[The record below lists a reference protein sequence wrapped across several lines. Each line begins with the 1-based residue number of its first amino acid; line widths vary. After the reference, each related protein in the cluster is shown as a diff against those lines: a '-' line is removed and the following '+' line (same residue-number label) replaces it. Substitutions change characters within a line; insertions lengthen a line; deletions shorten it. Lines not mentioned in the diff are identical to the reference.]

1 MRTNRTKAVRIIS
14 IVLAAV
20 LLLSVVSSALI
31 VIVNAASSA
40 EIKSKLA
47 DLRAKQAEIQKQSD
61 ELEKSIAENKDQT
74 KTLVG
79 QKAEIDQEMEI
90 SRQKIENLNEQI
102 QQLNL
107 LIAEKQTEL
116 EASVAKEEALQKQY
130 KARLRS
136 MEETG
141 SVSYWSIL
149 FKASSFSDLLDR
161 VDMIREIAESDQLML
176 KQLSAATQAVE
187 TERADLEQ
195 QKQELQQTETDLA
208 AEQAELESKRAEA
221 DTLITQMQT
230 EYAALSDEFL
240 AAEADEAAV
249 REQIK
254 KAETDYFNALAK
266 EQAAAAAAA
275 AAAAKNNSSSS
286 SGSSSS
292 SSGSASSGGFVFPL
306 AYSTGVTCAYGPRIH
321 PINGNKSFHYGVDL
335 AAGMS
340 TEIYA
345 TKSGT
350 VTGATYGEANGYYV
364 TINHGDGYSSIYAHM
379 TNYVVSVGDS
389 VKQGQ
394 LIGYVGTTG
403 WSTGPHLHFEIL
415 YNGSNVNPMNYISL
429 P

>member
-1 MRTNRTKAVRIIS
+1 MRSSRTKIVRIIS

-20 LLLSVVSSALI
+20 ILLSLVSTALI
-31 VIVNAASSA
+31 VMVHAASSS

-79 QKAEIDQEMEI
+79 QKAEIDQEMEM

-195 QKQELQQTETDLA
+195 QKQDLQQTETDLA
-208 AEQAELESKRAEA
+208 VEQAELETKRAKA
-221 DTLITQMQT
+221 DTLITQMQV
-230 EYAALSDEFL
+230 EYASLSDEFL

-275 AAAAKNNSSSS
+275 AAANKPS

-292 SSGSASSGGFVFPL
+292 SSSSSGGASSGGFAFPL
-306 AYSTGVTCAYGPRIH
+306 AYSTGVTCAYGPRVH

-335 AAGMS
+335 AAGMN

>member
-1 MRTNRTKAVRIIS
+1 MRSSRTKIVRIIS

-20 LLLSVVSSALI
+20 ILLSLVSTALI
-31 VIVNAASSA
+31 VMVHAASSS

-74 KTLVG
+74 KTLVS
-79 QKAEIDQEMEI
+79 QKAEIDQEMEM

-149 FKASSFSDLLDR
+149 FRASSFSDLLDR

-195 QKQELQQTETDLA
+195 QKQDLQQTETDLA
-208 AEQAELESKRAEA
+208 VEQAELETKRAKA
-221 DTLITQMQT
+221 DTLITQMQV
-230 EYAALSDEFL
+230 EYASLSDEFL

-266 EQAAAAAAA
+266 EQAAAAADAA
-275 AAAAKNNSSSS
+275 ANKTSNSNNSSASS
-286 SGSSSS
+286 SG
-292 SSGSASSGGFVFPL
+292 GASSGGFAFPL
-306 AYSTGVTCAYGPRIH
+306 AYSTGVTCAYGPRVH

-335 AAGMS
+335 AAGMN

>member
-1 MRTNRTKAVRIIS
+1 M
-14 IVLAAV
+14 
-20 LLLSVVSSALI
+20 
-31 VIVNAASSA
+31 
-40 EIKSKLA
+40 
-47 DLRAKQAEIQKQSD
+47 
-61 ELEKSIAENKDQT
+61 
-74 KTLVG
+74 
-79 QKAEIDQEMEI
+79 
-90 SRQKIENLNEQI
+90 
-102 QQLNL
+102 
-107 LIAEKQTEL
+107 
-116 EASVAKEEALQKQY
+116 LQ
-130 KARLRS
+130 
-136 MEETG
+136 
-141 SVSYWSIL
+141 
-149 FKASSFSDLLDR
+149 
-161 VDMIREIAESDQLML
+161 
-176 KQLSAATQAVE
+176 QLSAAMQAVE

-195 QKQELQQTETDLA
+195 QKQDLQQTETDLA
-208 AEQAELESKRAEA
+208 AEQAELETKRAKA
-221 DTLITQMQT
+221 DTLITQMQA
-230 EYAALSDEFL
+230 EYASLSDEFL

-254 KAETDYFNALAK
+254 KTETDYFNALAK

-275 AAAAKNNSSSS
+275 AAANKTSNSNNSSSS
-286 SGSSSS
+286 S
-292 SSGSASSGGFVFPL
+292 SGGASSGGFAFPL
-306 AYSTGVTCAYGPRIH
+306 AYSTGVTCAYGPRVH

-335 AAGMS
+335 AAGMN

>member
-1 MRTNRTKAVRIIS
+1 MRSSRTKIVRIIS

-20 LLLSVVSSALI
+20 ILLSLVSTALI
-31 VIVNAASSA
+31 VMVHAASSS

-74 KTLVG
+74 KTLVS
-79 QKAEIDQEMEI
+79 QKAEIDQEMEM

-149 FKASSFSDLLDR
+149 FRASSFSDLLDR

-195 QKQELQQTETDLA
+195 QKLDLQQTEDDLA
-208 AEQAELESKRAEA
+208 VEQAELETKRAKA
-221 DTLITQMQT
+221 DTLITQMQA
-230 EYAALSDEFL
+230 EYASLSDEFL

-254 KAETDYFNALAK
+254 KTETDYFNALAK

-275 AAAAKNNSSSS
+275 AAANRTSNSNNSSASS
-286 SGSSSS
+286 SG
-292 SSGSASSGGFVFPL
+292 GASSGGFAFPL
-306 AYSTGVTCAYGPRIH
+306 AYSTGVTCAYGPRVH

-335 AAGMS
+335 AAGMN

>member
-1 MRTNRTKAVRIIS
+1 MRSSRTKIVRIIS

-20 LLLSVVSSALI
+20 ILLSLVSTALI
-31 VIVNAASSA
+31 VMVHAASSS

-74 KTLVG
+74 KTLVS
-79 QKAEIDQEMEI
+79 QKAEIDQEMEM

-149 FKASSFSDLLDR
+149 FRASSFSDLLDR

-195 QKQELQQTETDLA
+195 QKQDLQQTEDDLA
-208 AEQAELESKRAEA
+208 VEQAELETKRAKA
-221 DTLITQMQT
+221 DTLITQMQA
-230 EYAALSDEFL
+230 EYASLSDEFL

-254 KAETDYFNALAK
+254 KTETDYFNALAK

-275 AAAAKNNSSSS
+275 AANKASNSNNSSASS
-286 SGSSSS
+286 SG
-292 SSGSASSGGFVFPL
+292 GASSGGFAFPL
-306 AYSTGVTCAYGPRIH
+306 AYSTGVTCAYGPRVH

-335 AAGMS
+335 AAGMN

>member
-1 MRTNRTKAVRIIS
+1 MRSSRTKIVRIIS

-20 LLLSVVSSALI
+20 ILLSLVSTALI
-31 VIVNAASSA
+31 VMVHAASSS

-74 KTLVG
+74 KTLVS
-79 QKAEIDQEMEI
+79 QKAEIDQEMEM

-149 FKASSFSDLLDR
+149 FRASSFSDLLDR

-195 QKQELQQTETDLA
+195 QKLDLQQTEDDLA
-208 AEQAELESKRAEA
+208 VEQAELETKRAKA
-221 DTLITQMQT
+221 DTLITQMQA
-230 EYAALSDEFL
+230 EYASLSDEFL

-275 AAAAKNNSSSS
+275 AANKTSNSNNSSASS
-286 SGSSSS
+286 SG
-292 SSGSASSGGFVFPL
+292 GASSGGFAFPL
-306 AYSTGVTCAYGPRIH
+306 AYSTGVTCAYGPRVH

-335 AAGMS
+335 AAGMN

-403 WSTGPHLHFEIL
+403 WSTGPHLHFEIYL
-415 YNGSNVNPMNYISL
+415 NGSNINPMTCISV

>member
-1 MRTNRTKAVRIIS
+1 MRSSRTKIVRIIS

-20 LLLSVVSSALI
+20 ILLSLMSTALI
-31 VIVNAASSA
+31 VMVHAASSS

-74 KTLVG
+74 KTLVS
-79 QKAEIDQEMEI
+79 QKAEIDQEMEM

-149 FKASSFSDLLDR
+149 FRASSFSDLLDR

-195 QKQELQQTETDLA
+195 QKLDLQQTEDDLA
-208 AEQAELESKRAEA
+208 VEQAELETKRAKA
-221 DTLITQMQT
+221 DTLITQMQA
-230 EYAALSDEFL
+230 EYASLSDEFL

-254 KAETDYFNALAK
+254 KTETDYFNALAK

-275 AAAAKNNSSSS
+275 AAANKTSNSNNSSASS
-286 SGSSSS
+286 SGGA
-292 SSGSASSGGFVFPL
+292 SSGSFAFPL
-306 AYSTGVTCAYGPRIH
+306 AYSTGVTCAYGPRVH

-335 AAGMS
+335 AAGMN

>member
-1 MRTNRTKAVRIIS
+1 MRSSRTKIVRIIS

-20 LLLSVVSSALI
+20 ILLSLVSTALI
-31 VIVNAASSA
+31 VMVHAASSS

-74 KTLVG
+74 KTLVS
-79 QKAEIDQEMEI
+79 QKAEIDQEMEM

-116 EASVAKEEALQKQY
+116 EASVAKEDALQKQY

-149 FKASSFSDLLDR
+149 FRASSFSDLLDR

-195 QKQELQQTETDLA
+195 QKLDLQQTEDDLA
-208 AEQAELESKRAEA
+208 VEQAELETKRAKA
-221 DTLITQMQT
+221 DTLITQMQA
-230 EYAALSDEFL
+230 EYASLSDEFL

-254 KAETDYFNALAK
+254 KTETDYFNALAK

-275 AAAAKNNSSSS
+275 AAANKASNSNNSSASS
-286 SGSSSS
+286 SG
-292 SSGSASSGGFVFPL
+292 GASSGGFAFPL
-306 AYSTGVTCAYGPRIH
+306 AYSTGVTCAYGPRVH

-335 AAGMS
+335 AAGMN

>member
-1 MRTNRTKAVRIIS
+1 MRSSRTKIVRIIS

-20 LLLSVVSSALI
+20 ILLSLVSTALI
-31 VIVNAASSA
+31 VMVHAASSS

-74 KTLVG
+74 KTLVS
-79 QKAEIDQEMEI
+79 QKAEIDQEMEM

-149 FKASSFSDLLDR
+149 FRASSFSDLLDR

-195 QKQELQQTETDLA
+195 QKQDLQQTETDLA
-208 AEQAELESKRAEA
+208 AEQAELETKRAKA
-221 DTLITQMQT
+221 DTLITQMQV
-230 EYAALSDEFL
+230 EYASLSDEFL

-254 KAETDYFNALAK
+254 KTETDYFNALAK

-275 AAAAKNNSSSS
+275 AAANKPSSGSNNSSASS
-286 SGSSSS
+286 SG
-292 SSGSASSGGFVFPL
+292 GASSGGFAFPL
-306 AYSTGVTCAYGPRIH
+306 AYSTGVTCAYGPRVH

>member
-1 MRTNRTKAVRIIS
+1 MRSSRTKIVRIIS

-20 LLLSVVSSALI
+20 ILLSLVSTALI
-31 VIVNAASSA
+31 VMVHAASSS

-74 KTLVG
+74 KTLVS
-79 QKAEIDQEMEI
+79 QKAEIDQEMEM

-149 FKASSFSDLLDR
+149 FRASSFSDLLDR

-195 QKQELQQTETDLA
+195 QKLDLQQTEDDLA
-208 AEQAELESKRAEA
+208 VEQAELETKRAKA
-221 DTLITQMQT
+221 DTLITQMQA
-230 EYAALSDEFL
+230 EYASLSDEFL

-275 AAAAKNNSSSS
+275 AAANKTSNSNNSSASS
-286 SGSSSS
+286 SGGA
-292 SSGSASSGGFVFPL
+292 SSGSFAFPL
-306 AYSTGVTCAYGPRIH
+306 AYSTGVTCAYGPRVH

-335 AAGMS
+335 AAGMN

>member
-1 MRTNRTKAVRIIS
+1 MRSSRTKIVRIIS

-20 LLLSVVSSALI
+20 ILLSLVSTALI
-31 VIVNAASSA
+31 VMVHAASSS

-79 QKAEIDQEMEI
+79 QKAEIDQEMEM

-149 FKASSFSDLLDR
+149 FRASSFSDLLDR

-195 QKQELQQTETDLA
+195 QKLDLQQTEDDLA
-208 AEQAELESKRAEA
+208 VEQAELETKRAKA
-221 DTLITQMQT
+221 DTLITQMQA
-230 EYAALSDEFL
+230 EYASLSDEFL

-254 KAETDYFNALAK
+254 KTETDYFNALAK

-275 AAAAKNNSSSS
+275 AAANKPSSGSNNSSASS
-286 SGSSSS
+286 SG
-292 SSGSASSGGFVFPL
+292 GASSGGFAFPL
-306 AYSTGVTCAYGPRIH
+306 AYSTGVTCAYGPRVH

-335 AAGMS
+335 AAGMN

-379 TNYVVSVGDS
+379 TNYVVSAGDS

>member
-1 MRTNRTKAVRIIS
+1 MRSSRTKIVRIIS

-20 LLLSVVSSALI
+20 ILLSLVSTALI
-31 VIVNAASSA
+31 VMVHAASSS

-74 KTLVG
+74 KTLVS
-79 QKAEIDQEMEI
+79 QKAEIDQEMEM

-149 FKASSFSDLLDR
+149 FRASSFSDLLDR

-195 QKQELQQTETDLA
+195 QKQDLQQTETDLA
-208 AEQAELESKRAEA
+208 AEQAELETKRAEA
-221 DTLITQMQT
+221 DKLITQMQV
-230 EYAALSDEFL
+230 EYASLSDEFL

-254 KAETDYFNALAK
+254 KTETDYFNALAK

-275 AAAAKNNSSSS
+275 AAANKPSSGSNNSSASS
-286 SGSSSS
+286 SG
-292 SSGSASSGGFVFPL
+292 GASSGGFAFPL
-306 AYSTGVTCAYGPRIH
+306 AYSTGVTCAYGPRVH

-335 AAGMS
+335 AAGMN

>member
-1 MRTNRTKAVRIIS
+1 MRSSRTKIVRIIS

-20 LLLSVVSSALI
+20 ILLSLVSTALI
-31 VIVNAASSA
+31 VMVHAASSS

-74 KTLVG
+74 KTLVS
-79 QKAEIDQEMEI
+79 QKAEIDQEMEM

-149 FKASSFSDLLDR
+149 FRASSFSDLLDR

-195 QKQELQQTETDLA
+195 QKLDLQQTEDDLA
-208 AEQAELESKRAEA
+208 VEQAELETKRAKA
-221 DTLITQMQT
+221 DTLITQMQA
-230 EYAALSDEFL
+230 EYASLSDEFL

-275 AAAAKNNSSSS
+275 AAANKPS
-286 SGSSSS
+286 SGSNSSSSS
-292 SSGSASSGGFVFPL
+292 SSGGASSGGFAFPL
-306 AYSTGVTCAYGPRIH
+306 AYSTGVTCAYGPRVH

-335 AAGMS
+335 AAGMN

-379 TNYVVSVGDS
+379 TNYVVSAGDS

-403 WSTGPHLHFEIL
+403 WSTGPHLHFEV
-415 YNGSNVNPMNYISL
+415 YVNGATQSPMSYFS
-429 P
+429 

>member
-1 MRTNRTKAVRIIS
+1 MRSSRTKIVRIIS

-20 LLLSVVSSALI
+20 ILLSLVSTALI
-31 VIVNAASSA
+31 VMVHAASSS

-74 KTLVG
+74 KTLVS
-79 QKAEIDQEMEI
+79 QKAEIDQEMEM

-149 FKASSFSDLLDR
+149 FRASSFSDLLDR

-195 QKQELQQTETDLA
+195 QKLDLQQTEDDLA
-208 AEQAELESKRAEA
+208 VEQAELETKRAKA
-221 DTLITQMQT
+221 DTLITQMQA
-230 EYAALSDEFL
+230 EYASLSDEFL

-254 KAETDYFNALAK
+254 KTETDYFNALAK

-275 AAAAKNNSSSS
+275 AAANKTSNSNNSSASS
-286 SGSSSS
+286 SGGA
-292 SSGSASSGGFVFPL
+292 SSGSFAFPL
-306 AYSTGVTCAYGPRIH
+306 AYSTGVTCAYGPRVH

-335 AAGMS
+335 AAGMN

>member
-1 MRTNRTKAVRIIS
+1 MI
-14 IVLAAV
+14 
-20 LLLSVVSSALI
+20 LLSLVSTALI
-31 VIVNAASSA
+31 VMVHAASSS

-74 KTLVG
+74 KTLVS
-79 QKAEIDQEMEI
+79 QKAEIDQEMEM

-149 FKASSFSDLLDR
+149 FRASSFSDLLDR

-195 QKQELQQTETDLA
+195 QKQDLQQTETDLA
-208 AEQAELESKRAEA
+208 AEQAELETKRAEA
-221 DTLITQMQT
+221 DKLITQMQA
-230 EYAALSDEFL
+230 EYASLSDEFL

-254 KAETDYFNALAK
+254 KTETDYFNALAK

-275 AAAAKNNSSSS
+275 AAANRTSNSNNSSASS
-286 SGSSSS
+286 SG
-292 SSGSASSGGFVFPL
+292 GASSGGFAFPL
-306 AYSTGVTCAYGPRIH
+306 AYSTGVTCAYGPRVH

-335 AAGMS
+335 AAGMN

>member
-1 MRTNRTKAVRIIS
+1 MRSSRTKIVRIIS

-20 LLLSVVSSALI
+20 ILLSLVSTALI
-31 VIVNAASSA
+31 VMVHAASSS

-74 KTLVG
+74 KTLVS

-149 FKASSFSDLLDR
+149 FRASSFSDLLDR

-195 QKQELQQTETDLA
+195 QKLDLQQTEDDLA
-208 AEQAELESKRAEA
+208 VEQAELETKRAKA
-221 DTLITQMQT
+221 DTLITQMQA
-230 EYAALSDEFL
+230 EYASLSDEFL

-254 KAETDYFNALAK
+254 KTETDYFNALAK

-275 AAAAKNNSSSS
+275 AAANKTSNSNNSSSS
-286 SGSSSS
+286 S
-292 SSGSASSGGFVFPL
+292 SGGASSGGFAFPL
-306 AYSTGVTCAYGPRIH
+306 AYSTGVTCAYGPRVH

-379 TNYVVSVGDS
+379 TNYVVSAGDS

>member
-1 MRTNRTKAVRIIS
+1 MRSSRTKIVRIIS

-20 LLLSVVSSALI
+20 ILLSLVSTALI
-31 VIVNAASSA
+31 VMVHAASSS

-74 KTLVG
+74 KTLVS
-79 QKAEIDQEMEI
+79 QKAEIDQEMEM

-195 QKQELQQTETDLA
+195 QKLDLQQTEDDLA
-208 AEQAELESKRAEA
+208 VEQAELETKRAKA
-221 DTLITQMQT
+221 DTLITQMQA
-230 EYAALSDEFL
+230 EYASLSDEFL

-254 KAETDYFNALAK
+254 KTETDYFNALAR

-275 AAAAKNNSSSS
+275 AAANKTSNSNNSSASS
-286 SGSSSS
+286 SG
-292 SSGSASSGGFVFPL
+292 GASSGGFAFPL
-306 AYSTGVTCAYGPRIH
+306 AYSTGVTCAYGPRVH

-335 AAGMS
+335 AAGMN

>member
-1 MRTNRTKAVRIIS
+1 MRSSRTKIVRIIS

-20 LLLSVVSSALI
+20 ILLSLVSTALI
-31 VIVNAASSA
+31 VMVHAASSS

-74 KTLVG
+74 KTLVS
-79 QKAEIDQEMEI
+79 QKAEIDQEMEM

-149 FKASSFSDLLDR
+149 FRASSFSDLLDR
-161 VDMIREIAESDQLML
+161 VDMIREIAEFDQLML

-195 QKQELQQTETDLA
+195 QKLDLQQTEDDLA
-208 AEQAELESKRAEA
+208 VEQAELETKRAKA
-221 DTLITQMQT
+221 DTLITQMQV
-230 EYAALSDEFL
+230 EYASLSDEFL

-275 AAAAKNNSSSS
+275 AAANKPS
-286 SGSSSS
+286 SGSNSSSSS
-292 SSGSASSGGFVFPL
+292 SSGGASSGGFAFPL
-306 AYSTGVTCAYGPRIH
+306 AYSTGVTCAYGPRVH

-335 AAGMS
+335 AAGMN

-379 TNYVVSVGDS
+379 TNYVVSAGDS

>member
-1 MRTNRTKAVRIIS
+1 MRSSRTKIVRIIS

-20 LLLSVVSSALI
+20 ILLSLESTALI
-31 VIVNAASSA
+31 VMVHAASSS

-74 KTLVG
+74 KTLVS
-79 QKAEIDQEMEI
+79 QKAEIDQEMEM

-116 EASVAKEEALQKQY
+116 EASVAKEDALQKQY

-149 FKASSFSDLLDR
+149 FRASSFSDLLDR

-195 QKQELQQTETDLA
+195 QKLDLQQTEDDLA
-208 AEQAELESKRAEA
+208 VEQAELETKRAKA
-221 DTLITQMQT
+221 DTLITQMQA
-230 EYAALSDEFL
+230 EYASLSDEFL

-254 KAETDYFNALAK
+254 KTETDYFNALAK

-275 AAAAKNNSSSS
+275 AAANKPS
-286 SGSSSS
+286 SGSNSSSSS
-292 SSGSASSGGFVFPL
+292 SSGGASSGGFAFPL
-306 AYSTGVTCAYGPRIH
+306 AYSTGVTCAYGPRVH

-335 AAGMS
+335 AAGMN

-379 TNYVVSVGDS
+379 TNYVVSAGDS

>member
-1 MRTNRTKAVRIIS
+1 MRSSRTKIVRIIS

-20 LLLSVVSSALI
+20 ILLSLVSTALI
-31 VIVNAASSA
+31 VMVHAASSS

-74 KTLVG
+74 KTLVS
-79 QKAEIDQEMEI
+79 QKAEIDQEMEM

-195 QKQELQQTETDLA
+195 QKLDLQQTEDDLA
-208 AEQAELESKRAEA
+208 VEQAELETKRAKA
-221 DTLITQMQT
+221 DTLITQMQA
-230 EYAALSDEFL
+230 EYASLSDEFL

-254 KAETDYFNALAK
+254 KTETDYFNALAR

-275 AAAAKNNSSSS
+275 AAANKPS
-286 SGSSSS
+286 SGSNSSSSS
-292 SSGSASSGGFVFPL
+292 SSGGASSGGFAFPL
-306 AYSTGVTCAYGPRIH
+306 AYSTGVTCAYGPRVH

-335 AAGMS
+335 AAGMN

-403 WSTGPHLHFEIL
+403 WSTGPHLHFEVRV
-415 YNGSNVNPMNYISL
+415 NGAYTNPWPYL
-429 P
+429 R

>member
-1 MRTNRTKAVRIIS
+1 MRSSRTKIVRIIS

-20 LLLSVVSSALI
+20 ILLSLVSTALI
-31 VIVNAASSA
+31 VMVHAASSS

-74 KTLVG
+74 KTLVS
-79 QKAEIDQEMEI
+79 QKAEIDQEMEM

-195 QKQELQQTETDLA
+195 QKQDLQQTETDLA
-208 AEQAELESKRAEA
+208 AEQAELETKRAEA
-221 DTLITQMQT
+221 DKLITQMQV
-230 EYAALSDEFL
+230 EYASLSDEFL

-254 KAETDYFNALAK
+254 KTETDYFNALAK

-275 AAAAKNNSSSS
+275 AAANKTSNSNNSSASS
-286 SGSSSS
+286 SG
-292 SSGSASSGGFVFPL
+292 GASSGGFAFPL
-306 AYSTGVTCAYGPRIH
+306 AYSTGVTCAYGPRVH

-335 AAGMS
+335 AAGMN

>member
-1 MRTNRTKAVRIIS
+1 MRSSRTKIVRIIS

-20 LLLSVVSSALI
+20 ILLSLVSTALI
-31 VIVNAASSA
+31 VMVHAASSS

-74 KTLVG
+74 KTLVS
-79 QKAEIDQEMEI
+79 QKAEIDQEMEM

-149 FKASSFSDLLDR
+149 FRASSFSDLLDR

-195 QKQELQQTETDLA
+195 QKLDLQQTEDDLA
-208 AEQAELESKRAEA
+208 VEQAEL
-221 DTLITQMQT
+221 D
-230 EYAALSDEFL
+230 
-240 AAEADEAAV
+240 AAEALFAV
-249 REQIK
+249 SHSFAESKDGAEFRANTAELLTQLRLLNEMEEISIK
-254 KAETDYFNALAK
+254 N
-266 EQAAAAAAA
+266 
-275 AAAAKNNSSSS
+275 
-286 SGSSSS
+286 
-292 SSGSASSGGFVFPL
+292 
-306 AYSTGVTCAYGPRIH
+306 
-321 PINGNKSFHYGVDL
+321 
-335 AAGMS
+335 
-340 TEIYA
+340 
-345 TKSGT
+345 
-350 VTGATYGEANGYYV
+350 
-364 TINHGDGYSSIYAHM
+364 
-379 TNYVVSVGDS
+379 
-389 VKQGQ
+389 
-394 LIGYVGTTG
+394 
-403 WSTGPHLHFEIL
+403 IL
-415 YNGSNVNPMNYISL
+415 
-429 P
+429 

>member
-1 MRTNRTKAVRIIS
+1 MRSSRTKIVRIIS

-20 LLLSVVSSALI
+20 ILLSLVSTALI
-31 VIVNAASSA
+31 VMVHAASSS

-74 KTLVG
+74 KTLVS
-79 QKAEIDQEMEI
+79 QKAEIDQEMEM

-149 FKASSFSDLLDR
+149 FRASSFSDLLDR

-195 QKQELQQTETDLA
+195 QKLDLQQTEDDLA
-208 AEQAELESKRAEA
+208 VEQAELETKRAKA
-221 DTLITQMQT
+221 DTLITQMQA
-230 EYAALSDEFL
+230 EYASLSDEFL

-254 KAETDYFNALAK
+254 KTETDYFNALAK

-275 AAAAKNNSSSS
+275 AAANKTSNSNNSSSS
-286 SGSSSS
+286 S
-292 SSGSASSGGFVFPL
+292 SGGASSGGFAFPL
-306 AYSTGVTCAYGPRIH
+306 AYSTGVTCAYGPRVH

-379 TNYVVSVGDS
+379 TNYVVSAGDS

>member
-1 MRTNRTKAVRIIS
+1 MRSSRTKIVRIIS

-20 LLLSVVSSALI
+20 ILLSLVSSALI
-31 VIVNAASSA
+31 VMVHAASSS

-74 KTLVG
+74 KTLVS
-79 QKAEIDQEMEI
+79 QKAEIDQEMEM

-149 FKASSFSDLLDR
+149 FRASSFSDLLDR

-195 QKQELQQTETDLA
+195 QKLDLQQTEDDLA
-208 AEQAELESKRAEA
+208 VEQAELETKRAKA
-221 DTLITQMQT
+221 DTLITQMQA
-230 EYAALSDEFL
+230 EYASLSDEFL

-254 KAETDYFNALAK
+254 KTETDYFNALAK

-275 AAAAKNNSSSS
+275 AAANKTSNSNNSSASS
-286 SGSSSS
+286 SG
-292 SSGSASSGGFVFPL
+292 GASSGGFAFPL
-306 AYSTGVTCAYGPRIH
+306 AYSTGVTCAYGPRVH

-335 AAGMS
+335 AAGMN

-415 YNGSNVNPMNYISL
+415 LNGSNVNPMNYISL

>member
-1 MRTNRTKAVRIIS
+1 MRSSRTKIVRIIS

-20 LLLSVVSSALI
+20 ILLSLVSTALI
-31 VIVNAASSA
+31 VMIHAASSS

-74 KTLVG
+74 KTLVS
-79 QKAEIDQEMEI
+79 QKAEIDQEMEM

-149 FKASSFSDLLDR
+149 FRASSFSDLLDR

-195 QKQELQQTETDLA
+195 QKLDLQQTEDDLA
-208 AEQAELESKRAEA
+208 VEQAELETKRAKA
-221 DTLITQMQT
+221 DTLITQMQA
-230 EYAALSDEFL
+230 EYASLSDEFL

-275 AAAAKNNSSSS
+275 AAANKPS
-286 SGSSSS
+286 SGSNSSSSS
-292 SSGSASSGGFVFPL
+292 SSGGASSGGFAFPL
-306 AYSTGVTCAYGPRIH
+306 AYSTGVTCAYGPRVH

-335 AAGMS
+335 AAGMN

>member
-1 MRTNRTKAVRIIS
+1 MRSSRTKIVRIIS

-20 LLLSVVSSALI
+20 ILLSLVSTALI
-31 VIVNAASSA
+31 VMVHAASSS

-79 QKAEIDQEMEI
+79 QKAEIDQEMEM

-149 FKASSFSDLLDR
+149 FRASSFSDLLDR

-187 TERADLEQ
+187 TERANLEQ
-195 QKQELQQTETDLA
+195 QKLDLQQTEDDLA
-208 AEQAELESKRAEA
+208 VEQAELETKRAKA
-221 DTLITQMQT
+221 DTLITQMQA
-230 EYAALSDEFL
+230 EYASLSDEFL

-254 KAETDYFNALAK
+254 KTETDYFNALAK

-275 AAAAKNNSSSS
+275 AAANKPS
-286 SGSSSS
+286 SGSNSSSSS
-292 SSGSASSGGFVFPL
+292 SSGGASSGGFAFPL
-306 AYSTGVTCAYGPRIH
+306 AYSTGVTCAYGPRVH

-335 AAGMS
+335 AAGMN

>member
-1 MRTNRTKAVRIIS
+1 MM
-14 IVLAAV
+14 
-20 LLLSVVSSALI
+20 
-31 VIVNAASSA
+31 
-40 EIKSKLA
+40 
-47 DLRAKQAEIQKQSD
+47 
-61 ELEKSIAENKDQT
+61 
-74 KTLVG
+74 
-79 QKAEIDQEMEI
+79 EM

-149 FKASSFSDLLDR
+149 FRASSFSDLLDR

-176 KQLSAATQAVE
+176 KQLSTATQAVE

-195 QKQELQQTETDLA
+195 QKLDLQQTEDDLA
-208 AEQAELESKRAEA
+208 VEQAELETKRAKA
-221 DTLITQMQT
+221 DTLITQMQA
-230 EYAALSDEFL
+230 EYASLSDEFL

-254 KAETDYFNALAK
+254 KTETDYFNALAK

-275 AAAAKNNSSSS
+275 AAANKPS
-286 SGSSSS
+286 SGSNSSSSS
-292 SSGSASSGGFVFPL
+292 SSGGASSGGFAFPL
-306 AYSTGVTCAYGPRIH
+306 AYSTGVTCAYGPRVH

-335 AAGMS
+335 AAGMN

-345 TKSGT
+345 TTPVLLQIKRFFAKIKAESLSLLT
-350 VTGATYGEANGYYV
+350 AAR
-364 TINHGDGYSSIYAHM
+364 
-379 TNYVVSVGDS
+379 
-389 VKQGQ
+389 
-394 LIGYVGTTG
+394 LLL
-403 WSTGPHLHFEIL
+403 HLRRLHPALL
-415 YNGSNVNPMNYISL
+415 YTLL
-429 P
+429 PLTEPVAL

>member
-1 MRTNRTKAVRIIS
+1 MRSSRTKIVRIIS

-20 LLLSVVSSALI
+20 ILLSLVSTALI
-31 VIVNAASSA
+31 VMVHAASSS

-74 KTLVG
+74 KTLVS
-79 QKAEIDQEMEI
+79 QKAEIDQEMEM

-149 FKASSFSDLLDR
+149 FRASSFSDLLDR

-195 QKQELQQTETDLA
+195 QKLDLQQTEDDLA
-208 AEQAELESKRAEA
+208 VEQAELETNRAKA
-221 DTLITQMQT
+221 DTLITQMQA
-230 EYAALSDEFL
+230 EYASLSDEFL

-254 KAETDYFNALAK
+254 KTETDYFNALAK

-275 AAAAKNNSSSS
+275 AAANKTSNSNNSSASS
-286 SGSSSS
+286 SG
-292 SSGSASSGGFVFPL
+292 GASSGGFAFPL
-306 AYSTGVTCAYGPRIH
+306 AYSTGVTCAYGPRVH
-321 PINGNKSFHYGVDL
+321 PINGNKSFHYAVDL
-335 AAGMS
+335 AAGMN

>member
-1 MRTNRTKAVRIIS
+1 MRSSRTKIVRIIS

-20 LLLSVVSSALI
+20 ILLSLVSTALI
-31 VIVNAASSA
+31 VMVHAASSS

-79 QKAEIDQEMEI
+79 QKAEIDQEMEM

-149 FKASSFSDLLDR
+149 FRASSFSDLLDR

-195 QKQELQQTETDLA
+195 QKQDLQQTETDLA
-208 AEQAELESKRAEA
+208 VEQAELETKRAKA
-221 DTLITQMQT
+221 DTLITQMQV
-230 EYAALSDEFL
+230 EYASLSDEFL

-275 AAAAKNNSSSS
+275 AAANKPS
-286 SGSSSS
+286 SGSNSSSSS
-292 SSGSASSGGFVFPL
+292 SSGGASSGGFAFPL
-306 AYSTGVTCAYGPRIH
+306 AYSTGVTCAYGPRVH

-335 AAGMS
+335 AAGMN

-379 TNYVVSVGDS
+379 TNYVVSAGDS

>member
-1 MRTNRTKAVRIIS
+1 MRSSRTKIVRIIS

-20 LLLSVVSSALI
+20 ILLSLVSTALI
-31 VIVNAASSA
+31 VMVHAASSS

-74 KTLVG
+74 KTLVS
-79 QKAEIDQEMEI
+79 QKAEIDQEMEM

-149 FKASSFSDLLDR
+149 FRASSFSDLLDR

-187 TERADLEQ
+187 TERDDLEQ
-195 QKQELQQTETDLA
+195 QKQDLQQTEDDLA
-208 AEQAELESKRAEA
+208 AEQAELETKRAEA
-221 DTLITQMQT
+221 DKLITQMQV
-230 EYAALSDEFL
+230 EYASLSDEFL

-254 KAETDYFNALAK
+254 KTETDYFNALAK

-275 AAAAKNNSSSS
+275 AAANKASNSNNSSASS
-286 SGSSSS
+286 SG
-292 SSGSASSGGFVFPL
+292 GASSGGFAFPL
-306 AYSTGVTCAYGPRIH
+306 AYSTGVTCAYGPRVH

>member
-1 MRTNRTKAVRIIS
+1 MRSSRTKIVRIIS

-20 LLLSVVSSALI
+20 ILLSLVSTALI
-31 VIVNAASSA
+31 VMVHAASSS

-74 KTLVG
+74 KTLVS
-79 QKAEIDQEMEI
+79 QKAEIDQEMEM

-149 FKASSFSDLLDR
+149 FRASSFSDLLDR

-195 QKQELQQTETDLA
+195 QKLDLQQTEDDLA
-208 AEQAELESKRAEA
+208 VEQAELETKRAKA
-221 DTLITQMQT
+221 DTLITQMQA
-230 EYAALSDEFL
+230 EYASLSDEFL

-254 KAETDYFNALAK
+254 KTETDYFNALAK
-266 EQAAAAAAA
+266 EQAAAASAAA
-275 AAAAKNNSSSS
+275 AANKTSNSNNSSASS
-286 SGSSSS
+286 SGGA
-292 SSGSASSGGFVFPL
+292 SSGSFAFPL
-306 AYSTGVTCAYGPRIH
+306 AYSTGVTCAYGPRVH

-335 AAGMS
+335 AAGMN

>member
-1 MRTNRTKAVRIIS
+1 MRSSRTKIVRIIS

-20 LLLSVVSSALI
+20 ILLSLVSTALI
-31 VIVNAASSA
+31 VMVHAASSS

-61 ELEKSIAENKDQT
+61 ELEKSIAENKEQT

-79 QKAEIDQEMEI
+79 QKAEIDQEMEM

-195 QKQELQQTETDLA
+195 QKLDLQQTEDDLA
-208 AEQAELESKRAEA
+208 VEQAELETKRAKA
-221 DTLITQMQT
+221 DTLITQMQV
-230 EYAALSDEFL
+230 EYASLSDEFL

-275 AAAAKNNSSSS
+275 AAANKPS
-286 SGSSSS
+286 SGSNSSSSS
-292 SSGSASSGGFVFPL
+292 SSGGASSGGFAFPL
-306 AYSTGVTCAYGPRIH
+306 AYSTGVTCAYGPRVH

-335 AAGMS
+335 AAGMN

>member
-1 MRTNRTKAVRIIS
+1 MRSSRTKIVRIIS

-20 LLLSVVSSALI
+20 ILLSLVSTALI
-31 VIVNAASSA
+31 VMVHAASSS

-74 KTLVG
+74 KTLVS
-79 QKAEIDQEMEI
+79 QKAEIDQEMEM

-149 FKASSFSDLLDR
+149 FRASSFSDLLDR

-195 QKQELQQTETDLA
+195 QKLDLQQTEDDLA
-208 AEQAELESKRAEA
+208 VEQAELETKRAKA
-221 DTLITQMQT
+221 DTLITQMQA
-230 EYAALSDEFL
+230 EYASLSDEFL

-266 EQAAAAAAA
+266 EQAGAAAAAA
-275 AAAAKNNSSSS
+275 AANKPS
-286 SGSSSS
+286 SGSNSSSSS
-292 SSGSASSGGFVFPL
+292 SSGGASSGGFAFPL
-306 AYSTGVTCAYGPRIH
+306 AYSTGVTCAYGPRVH

-335 AAGMS
+335 AAGMN

>member
-1 MRTNRTKAVRIIS
+1 MNSSSQRKLTRVVCL
-14 IVLAAV
+14 VLAAV
-20 LLLSVVSSALI
+20 LLLSLVSTALI
-31 VIVNAASSA
+31 MLVSAASSA
-40 EIKSKLA
+40 EIKTELTA
-47 DLRAKQAEIQKQSD
+47 LRAKQAEIQKQSD
-61 ELEKSIAENKDQT
+61 ALEKRIAENKT
-74 KTLVG
+74 KTQTLVG
-79 QKAEIDQEMEI
+79 QKADIDQQMEM
-90 SRQKIENLNEQI
+90 SRQKIENLNAQI
-102 QQLNL
+102 QQYNL
-107 LIAEKQTEL
+107 LIAEKQNEL
-116 EASVAKEEALQKQY
+116 DEAVARENALNTQY

-149 FKASSFSDLLDR
+149 FKASSFADLLDR
-161 VDMIREIAESDQLML
+161 VDMIREIAASDQLML
-176 KQLSAATQAVE
+176 QQLSEATKKVE
-187 TERADLEQ
+187 TERSELEAEKRELEQ
-195 QKQELQQTETDLA
+195 TE
-208 AEQAELESKRAEA
+208 AELDAERAALEEKRAEA
-221 DTLITQMQT
+221 DQLILQMQV
-230 EYAALSDEFL
+230 EYDALSDEFM
-240 AAEADEAAV
+240 AAERNEAAV

-254 KAETDYFNALAK
+254 KKETSYFNALAS

-275 AAAAKNNSSSS
+275 AAAASQNKPSS
-286 SGSSSS
+286 SGSTT
-292 SSGSASSGGFVFPL
+292 SSGFRFPL

-335 AAGMS
+335 AAGMG

-379 TNYVVSVGDS
+379 TNYVVSAGDT

-415 YNGSNVNPMNYISL
+415 LNGSNVNPMNYISL

>member
-1 MRTNRTKAVRIIS
+1 MRSSRTKIVRIIS

-20 LLLSVVSSALI
+20 ILLSLVSTALI
-31 VIVNAASSA
+31 VMVHAARSA

-74 KTLVG
+74 KTLVS
-79 QKAEIDQEMEI
+79 QKAEIDQEMEM

-149 FKASSFSDLLDR
+149 FRASSFSDLLDR

-195 QKQELQQTETDLA
+195 QKLDLQQTEDDLA
-208 AEQAELESKRAEA
+208 VEQAELETKRAKA
-221 DTLITQMQT
+221 DTLITQMQV
-230 EYAALSDEFL
+230 EYASLSDEFL

-275 AAAAKNNSSSS
+275 AAANKPS
-286 SGSSSS
+286 SGSNSSSSS
-292 SSGSASSGGFVFPL
+292 SSGGASSGGFAFPL
-306 AYSTGVTCAYGPRIH
+306 AYSTGVTCAYGPRVH

-335 AAGMS
+335 AAGMN

>member
-1 MRTNRTKAVRIIS
+1 MRSSRTKIVRIIS

-20 LLLSVVSSALI
+20 ILLSLVSTALI
-31 VIVNAASSA
+31 VMVHAASSS

-79 QKAEIDQEMEI
+79 QKAEIDQEMEM

-149 FKASSFSDLLDR
+149 FRASSFSDLLDR

-195 QKQELQQTETDLA
+195 QKLDLQQTEDDLA
-208 AEQAELESKRAEA
+208 VEQAELETKRAKA
-221 DTLITQMQT
+221 DTLITQMQV
-230 EYAALSDEFL
+230 EYASLSDEFL

-254 KAETDYFNALAK
+254 KTETDYFNALAK

-275 AAAAKNNSSSS
+275 AAANKPS
-286 SGSSSS
+286 SGSNSSSSS
-292 SSGSASSGGFVFPL
+292 SSGGASSGGFAFPL
-306 AYSTGVTCAYGPRIH
+306 AYSTGVTCAYGPRVH

-335 AAGMS
+335 AAGMN

>member
-1 MRTNRTKAVRIIS
+1 MRSSRTKIVRIIS

-20 LLLSVVSSALI
+20 ILLSLVSTALI
-31 VIVNAASSA
+31 VMVHAASSS

-61 ELEKSIAENKDQT
+61 ELEKSIAENKNQT
-74 KTLVG
+74 KTLVS
-79 QKAEIDQEMEI
+79 QKAEIDQEMEM

-149 FKASSFSDLLDR
+149 FRASSFSDLLDR

-195 QKQELQQTETDLA
+195 QKLDLQQTEDDLA
-208 AEQAELESKRAEA
+208 VEQAELETKRAKA
-221 DTLITQMQT
+221 DTLITQMQA
-230 EYAALSDEFL
+230 EYASLSDEFL

-275 AAAAKNNSSSS
+275 AAANKPS
-286 SGSSSS
+286 SGSNSSSSS
-292 SSGSASSGGFVFPL
+292 SSGGASSGGFAFPL
-306 AYSTGVTCAYGPRIH
+306 AYSTGVTCAYGPRVH

-379 TNYVVSVGDS
+379 TNYVVSAGDS

>member
-1 MRTNRTKAVRIIS
+1 MRSSRTKIVRIIS

-20 LLLSVVSSALI
+20 ILLSLVSTALI
-31 VIVNAASSA
+31 VMVHAASSS

-61 ELEKSIAENKDQT
+61 ELEKSIAENKNQT
-74 KTLVG
+74 KTLVS
-79 QKAEIDQEMEI
+79 QKAEIDQEMEM

-149 FKASSFSDLLDR
+149 FRASSFSDLLDR

-195 QKQELQQTETDLA
+195 QKLDLQQTEDDLA
-208 AEQAELESKRAEA
+208 VEQAELETKRAKA
-221 DTLITQMQT
+221 DTLITQMQA
-230 EYAALSDEFL
+230 EYASLSDEFL

-254 KAETDYFNALAK
+254 KTETDYFNALAK

-275 AAAAKNNSSSS
+275 AAANKPS
-286 SGSSSS
+286 SGSNSSSSS
-292 SSGSASSGGFVFPL
+292 SSGGASSGGFAFPL
-306 AYSTGVTCAYGPRIH
+306 AYSTGVTCAYGPRVH

-335 AAGMS
+335 AAGMN

-379 TNYVVSVGDS
+379 TNYVVSAGDS

>member
-1 MRTNRTKAVRIIS
+1 MRSSRTKIVRIIS

-20 LLLSVVSSALI
+20 ILLSLVSTALI
-31 VIVNAASSA
+31 VMVHAASSS

-74 KTLVG
+74 KTLVS
-79 QKAEIDQEMEI
+79 QKAEIDQEMEM

-149 FKASSFSDLLDR
+149 FRASSFSDLLDR

-195 QKQELQQTETDLA
+195 QKQDLQQTETDLA
-208 AEQAELESKRAEA
+208 AEQAELETKRAKA
-221 DTLITQMQT
+221 DTLITQMQV
-230 EYAALSDEFL
+230 EYASLSDEFL

-254 KAETDYFNALAK
+254 KTETDYFNALAK

-275 AAAAKNNSSSS
+275 AAANKASNSNNSSASS
-286 SGSSSS
+286 SG
-292 SSGSASSGGFVFPL
+292 GASSGGFAFPL
-306 AYSTGVTCAYGPRIH
+306 AYSTGVTCAYGPRVH

-335 AAGMS
+335 AAGMN

>member
-1 MRTNRTKAVRIIS
+1 MRSSRTKIVRIIS

-20 LLLSVVSSALI
+20 ILLSLVSTALI
-31 VIVNAASSA
+31 VMVHAASSS

-79 QKAEIDQEMEI
+79 QKAEIDQEMEM

-149 FKASSFSDLLDR
+149 FRASSFSDLLDR

-195 QKQELQQTETDLA
+195 QKQDLQQTETDLA
-208 AEQAELESKRAEA
+208 AEQAELETKRAEA
-221 DTLITQMQT
+221 DKLITQMQV
-230 EYAALSDEFL
+230 EYASLSDEFL

-254 KAETDYFNALAK
+254 KTETDYFNALAK

-275 AAAAKNNSSSS
+275 AAANKTSNSNNSSASS
-286 SGSSSS
+286 SG
-292 SSGSASSGGFVFPL
+292 GASSGGFAFPL
-306 AYSTGVTCAYGPRIH
+306 AYSTGVTCAYGPRVH

-335 AAGMS
+335 AAGMN

-379 TNYVVSVGDS
+379 TNYVVSAGDS